1 MALRIGLG
9 DWATQKSEAQAIR
22 YAVFVLEQKVPLEM
36 EWDEMDAQCLHAV
49 AFMSDSDDVEQAV
62 GTGRLLPDGH
72 IGRMAVLKQARGSG
86 VGAALLLALMQQA
99 QRRGQR
105 QVELSAQTHAE
116 VFYARY
122 GFVREGEQYQDA
134 GIPHVHM
141 RHIFDERS

>member
-1 MALRIGLG
+1 MALRIALG
-9 DWATQKSEAQAIR
+9 DWATQQPEAQAIR

-49 AFMSDSDDVEQAV
+49 AFMTDRDGVERAV

-72 IGRMAVLKQARGSG
+72 IGRMAVHKEARGNG
-86 VGAALLLALMQQA
+86 IGAALLLALMQQA

-116 VFYARY
+116 VFYARH
-122 GFVREGEQYQDA
+122 GFVREGGQYQDA

-141 RHIFDERS
+141 RHVF